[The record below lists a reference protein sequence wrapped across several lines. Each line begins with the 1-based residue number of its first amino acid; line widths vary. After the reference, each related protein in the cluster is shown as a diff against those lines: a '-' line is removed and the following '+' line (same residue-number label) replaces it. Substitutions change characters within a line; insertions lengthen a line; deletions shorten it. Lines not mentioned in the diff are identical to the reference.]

1 MLLAILLYQQKHSS
15 LINYLDLLLLDEIPV
30 ISSSTEE
37 LRYEERYFKNF
48 MSFKTK
54 RKLITKFLFYFL
66 RKENVKSFIILCT
79 NITSAYSDILDIQTK
94 LNEETTSVCRS
105 EIYGVNGRTN
115 KTEFILQKIREHT
128 FTTLI
133 VIVSTNKTFSKFV
146 AGSLRQSKIRKVI
159 FLYSKF
165 SENYQPVG
173 KVENLVLIKALNIR
187 FGLFPTYIL
196 KCFK

>member
-15 LINYLDLLLLDEIPV
+15 LINYVNLLLLDEIPV
-30 ISSSTEE
+30 ISSSREE

-79 NITSAYSDILDIQTK
+79 NSTSAYSDILDIQTK

-133 VIVSTNKTFSKFV
+133 VIVSTNKTFLNLLQAVYDNLKFERLFFCIV
-146 AGSLRQSKIRKVI
+146 NLAKIINRWEK
-159 FLYSKF
+159 
-165 SENYQPVG
+165 
-173 KVENLVLIKALNIR
+173 
-187 FGLFPTYIL
+187 
-196 KCFK
+196 